1 MDTVETDTVAIADEK
16 AVDSVE
22 PEKKEEKDD
31 SGDDSSLFVSNLTRN
46 VTKEHLEEIFGSY
59 GEVRI
64 VKVNSKE
71 SRPNQLGR
79 IEGSIALSKTLT
91 AIVTFQRD
99 RDAEQALINMDGGQ
113 IDGNLIK
120 VSFVLVS
127 NNKRDN
133 DQIDKKLGLSKGL
146 QTRKLIVSGKSRMQ
160 RKLFAVKIES
170 IRTENEIL
178 IWFL

>member
-1 MDTVETDTVAIADEK
+1 M
-16 AVDSVE
+16 
-22 PEKKEEKDD
+22 
-31 SGDDSSLFVSNLTRN
+31 
-46 VTKEHLEEIFGSY
+46 TKEHLEEIFGSY

-146 QTRKLIVSGKSRMQ
+146 QV
-160 RKLFAVKIES
+160 
-170 IRTENEIL
+170 
-178 IWFL
+178 